1 MLTLKSIKTL
11 SWAKRRRI
19 DTLNAAVVECATAVH
34 ECVDAVTL
42 AEQREN
48 TCEAGVA
55 RGHDAFEQVMS
66 ADCFQ
71 PEKILVLKHILEDLR
86 VAAAAACAH
95 TADMCEQH
103 ALAVGKLG
111 LAHQQLQRAQLQ
123 LDRLEERRS
132 DLLRDI
138 DAMQE
143 DTQDEESEE
152 AAVSRMV
159 SRRNDS
165 ARAMH
170 VQKLL
175 QCTTH

>member
-19 DTLNAAVVECATAVH
+19 DTLNAAVVECAKAVR
-34 ECVDAVTL
+34 ERADAVTL

-48 TCEAGVA
+48 ASEEGVT
-55 RGHDAFEQVMS
+55 RGHDAFEQVMT
-66 ADCFQ
+66 AACFQ

-86 VAAAAACAH
+86 VAAAAASAH
-95 TADMCEQH
+95 TADMRGHH
-103 ALAVGKLG
+103 ASAVSELDSARQK
-111 LAHQQLQRAQLQ
+111 LQRAELQ
-123 LDRLEERRS
+123 IDHLEERRTE
-132 DLLRDI
+132 LLRDI

-159 SRRNDS
+159 TRRSES

-170 VQKLL
+170 AQKR
-175 QCTTH
+175 Q